1 VSSRAAVTPTEGAGD
16 NWPEAGAV
24 SAVVVN
30 YNARGVLASCVA
42 SLRDAGIDQVV
53 VVDNASVD
61 GSEGALRA
69 TDPDAIWV
77 PAGANLGYGRAA
89 NLGAART
96 RTPGLL
102 ICNPDV
108 NVRRGTVAALV
119 AALQADPAVGVVGP
133 RLLNPDGSLYP
144 SARAFPSLVDAVG
157 HGALGTVWA
166 GNPFSRRYKL
176 LDWDHRSARRVDW
189 VSGAC
194 MLVRRRMWDE
204 IGGFDPSFFMYMEDV
219 DLCWRA
225 GRAGWAVMYEPA
237 GEVTHA
243 QGVSTNVVPYRMI
256 LAHHRSL
263 WRFGWRTTTGWRRS
277 LLPVVGAGLAARAG
291 LACLQHR
298 QDVRRGRPGSA
309 TRGRSVGPV
318 D

>member
-1 VSSRAAVTPTEGAGD
+1 
-16 NWPEAGAV
+16 V

-30 YNARGVLASCVA
+30 YNARAVLAGCVA
-42 SLRDAGIDQVV
+42 SLRDEGIEEVV

-61 GSEGALRA
+61 GSDRVLCAA
-69 TDPDAIWV
+69 DPEVTWL
-77 PAGANLGYGRAA
+77 PSGSNLGYGRAA

-96 RTPGLL
+96 RAPAVLV
-102 ICNPDV
+102 CNADV
-108 NVRRGTVAALV
+108 LVHQGAVAALV
-119 AALQADPAVGVVGP
+119 ASLDADPSIGIVGP
-133 RLLNPDGSLYP
+133 RLLNSDGSVYP
-144 SARAFPSLVDAVG
+144 SARSFPSLVDAVG
-157 HGALGTVWA
+157 HGVLGTVWA

-176 LDWDHRSARRVDW
+176 LDWDHRSERRVDW

-194 MLVRRRMWDE
+194 LLVRRRAWDE

-225 GRAGWAVMYEPA
+225 RRAGWTVTYQPA

-243 QGVSTNVVPYRMI
+243 QGVSTNAVPYRMI

-263 WRFGWRTTTGWRRS
+263 WRFGCRTTTGWRRS
-277 LLPVVGAGLAARAG
+277 LLPAVGAGLAARAG
-291 LACLQHR
+291 VACLQHR
-298 QDVRRGRPGSA
+298 QDVRRGGRGSA
-309 TRGRSVGPV
+309 TRGRSAGTV